1 MHDDGD
7 DDVENKV
14 PKSVDDVLLFPNL
27 IPWIE
32 NDIDWAMLSS
42 GSRHWNGKLIHLH
55 AALFLAVQEA
65 DPHLESWLKSDLLIT
80 FYTSY

>member
-1 MHDDGD
+1 MGRQRSDWLNADQFSSPVFAAHLNVRDHGGRVLLAVHADAA

-32 NDIDWAMLSS
+32 KANDWAMLSS
-42 GSRHWNGKLIHLH
+42 GSLH
-55 AALFLAVQEA
+55 
-65 DPHLESWLKSDLLIT
+65 
-80 FYTSY
+80 

>member
-1 MHDDGD
+1 MGRQRSDWLNADQFSSPVFAAHLNVRNHGGRVLLAVHADAA

-32 NDIDWAMLSS
+32 KANDWAMLSS
-42 GSRHWNGKLIHLH
+42 GSLH
-55 AALFLAVQEA
+55 
-65 DPHLESWLKSDLLIT
+65 
-80 FYTSY
+80 

>member
-1 MHDDGD
+1 MFAAHLNVRNYVGSVLLAIHDDGD

-42 GSRHWNGKLIHLH
+42 GSMH
-55 AALFLAVQEA
+55 
-65 DPHLESWLKSDLLIT
+65 
-80 FYTSY
+80 